1 MIGVTRAVKITWVI
15 LRYQLYNFLPQ
26 AKRGWPRLATALI
39 PRGGQSTR
47 ARRLRQALEA
57 LGPVFVKFGQAL
69 STRRDLLPPDIADE
83 LKKLQDQVPPFS
95 GTAATALIEEALEQ
109 PVSEAFAE
117 FSTEPMASA
126 SVAQVHAARL
136 ITGED
141 VVVKVVRPGI
151 ERTIS
156 QDLALMHTLAR
167 LVEAISADGRRLRL
181 KEVVTDYEATII
193 DELDLARE
201 GANASQL
208 RRNFE
213 NDDALYV
220 PQVYWDL
227 TRSNVLV
234 TERIYGIPV
243 AEIDRLRAAG
253 TDMAL
258 LSRRGVE
265 IFFTQVFRHSFFHAD
280 MHPGNIFVDI
290 TDPKDPRYIAIDC
303 GIVGSLETED
313 QNYLAQNMLA
323 FFRRDYREVARLH
336 VESGWVPKDTRI
348 GELEGAIRSVC
359 EPIFEK
365 PLGEIMFGH
374 LLLRL
379 FQTARRFNMPVQPQL
394 VLLQKTLLN
403 IEGLGRQ
410 LSPELDLWE
419 TGKPILE
426 TWMNERIGPKGFVD
440 VLKSEGPRWLTQLP
454 EVPQQLLNASKHF
467 ANLDQTLVEQRALS
481 AQLSQETRR
490 HQKRLRQGL
499 GWLAIGVALILAPN
513 YLADL
518 PNETLYAGGLGILL
532 GVFNLLR
539 S

>member
-1 MIGVTRAVKITWVI
+1 MTGYLRLLRIVWVM
-15 LRYQLYNFLPQ
+15 LRFRLQVFLPR
-26 AKRGWPRLATALI
+26 AKTGLLGLVLGMV
-39 PRGGQSTR
+39 PRGSSDGR
-47 ARRLRQALEA
+47 GERLRLALEA

-69 STRRDLLPPDIADE
+69 STRRDLLPPDVADE

-95 GTAATALIEEALEQ
+95 GDTARRIIEDALDQ
-109 PVSEAFAE
+109 PVGDAFAQ

-126 SVAQVHAARL
+126 SVAQVHAATL
-136 ITGED
+136 ISGEE
-141 VVVKVVRPGI
+141 VVVKVVRPTI
-151 ERTIS
+151 ERTIRK
-156 QDLALMHTLAR
+156 DLRLMHTLANVLER
-167 LVEAISADGRRLRL
+167 VSADGRRMRL
-181 KEVVTDYEATII
+181 KEVVSDYEATIL

-201 GANASQL
+201 GANTSQL

-213 NDDALYV
+213 GNDDLYV

-227 TRSNVLV
+227 TRQNVLV

-243 AEIDRLRAAG
+243 AEIETLRAAG
-253 TDMAL
+253 TDMKK
-258 LSRRGVE
+258 LSVRGVE
-265 IFFTQVFRHSFFHAD
+265 IFFTQVFRDSFFHAD

-290 TDPKDPRYIAIDC
+290 SDPADPKYIAIDC
-303 GIVGSLETED
+303 GIVGSLEKED

-365 PLGEIMFGH
+365 PLGDIMFGH
-374 LLLRL
+374 LLLKL

-426 TWMNERIGPKGFVD
+426 DWMNERIGPKAWINTIKV
-440 VLKSEGPRWLTQLP
+440 EGPRWLTQLP
-454 EVPQQLLNASKHF
+454 DVPQQLLDASKHL
-467 ANLDQTLVEQRALS
+467 AHMDRALVEQRAFN
-481 AQLSQETRR
+481 AQLHDALIARSRR
-490 HQKRLRQGL
+490 QRMGL
-499 GWLAIGVALILAPN
+499 LWIVLGAGVAYTALA
-513 YLADL
+513 L
-518 PNETLYAGGLGILL
+518 PDTAAQWPWLGAAFAGLGI
-532 GVFNLLR
+532 VSLLR

>member
-1 MIGVTRAVKITWVI
+1 MIGLSRAARITYVI
-15 LRYQLYNFLPQ
+15 ARFRLYTFLPK
-26 AKRGWPRLATALI
+26 AKRGWPRILTAVV
-39 PRGGQSTR
+39 PRSGHSTR
-47 ARRLRQALEA
+47 GRRLRQALEA

-69 STRRDLLPPDIADE
+69 STRRDLLPPDVADE
-83 LKKLQDQVPPFS
+83 LKKLQDQVPPFA
-95 GTAATALIEEALEQ
+95 GAAATKIVEDALEQ
-109 PVSEAFAE
+109 SVDEAFAE

-126 SVAQVHAARL
+126 SVAQVHAATL

-151 ERTIS
+151 DKTIRK
-156 QDLALMHTLAR
+156 DLALMHTLAN
-167 LVEAISADGRRLRL
+167 LIEAISADGRRLRL
-181 KEVVTDYEATII
+181 KEVVSDYEATIL
-193 DELDLARE
+193 DELDLGRE
-201 GANASQL
+201 GANTSQL

-213 NDDALYV
+213 GNDALYV

-227 TRSNVLV
+227 TRENVLV

-243 AEIDRLRAAG
+243 AEIETLKAAG

-258 LSRRGVE
+258 LSKRGVE

-290 TDPKDPRYIAIDC
+290 TDPSDPRYIAIDC
-303 GIVGSLETED
+303 GIVGSLEKDD

-323 FFRRDYREVARLH
+323 FFNRDYREVARLH
-336 VESGWVPKDTRI
+336 VESGWVPRDTKI
-348 GELEGAIRSVC
+348 GDLEGAIRSVC

-379 FQTARRFNMPVQPQL
+379 FQTARRFKMPVQPQL

-410 LSPELDLWE
+410 LSPELDLWD

-426 TWMNERIGPKGFVD
+426 TWMNERIGPKGVAQ

-454 EVPQQLLNASKHF
+454 EVPQQLLNASKSLGL
-467 ANLDQTLVEQRALS
+467 LDQTLIEQREINERLHRE
-481 AQLSQETRR
+481 LLISQRR
-490 HQKRLRQGL
+490 SRRST
-499 GWLAIGVALILAPN
+499 AMV
-513 YLADL
+513 
-518 PNETLYAGGLGILL
+518 GLGIIGAAVAIGPAQSLGLL
-532 GVFNLLR
+532 YGAAGLTVLGFLSLLR

>member
-1 MIGVTRAVKITWVI
+1 M
-15 LRYQLYNFLPQ
+15 
-26 AKRGWPRLATALI
+26 
-39 PRGGQSTR
+39 
-47 ARRLRQALEA
+47 
-57 LGPVFVKFGQAL
+57 
-69 STRRDLLPPDIADE
+69 
-83 LKKLQDQVPPFS
+83 
-95 GTAATALIEEALEQ
+95 
-109 PVSEAFAE
+109 
-117 FSTEPMASA
+117 
-126 SVAQVHAARL
+126 
-136 ITGED
+136 
-141 VVVKVVRPGI
+141 
-151 ERTIS
+151 
-156 QDLALMHTLAR
+156 
-167 LVEAISADGRRLRL
+167 
-181 KEVVTDYEATII
+181 
-193 DELDLARE
+193 
-201 GANASQL
+201 

>member
-1 MIGVTRAVKITWVI
+1 MIGISRALRISYVI
-15 LRYQLYNFLPQ
+15 ARYRLFTFLPQ
-26 AKRGWPRLATALI
+26 AKRGWPRLLTAWI
-39 PRGGQSTR
+39 PRSGHASRG
-47 ARRLRQALEA
+47 RRLRLALEA

-69 STRRDLLPPDIADE
+69 STRRDLLPPDVADE
-83 LKKLQDQVPPFS
+83 LKKLQDQVPPFDGAS
-95 GTAATALIEEALEQ
+95 ATRIIEEALEQ
-109 PVSEAFAE
+109 KVGDAFAE
-117 FSTEPMASA
+117 FSTQPMASA
-126 SVAQVHAARL
+126 SVAQVHAATL

-151 ERTIS
+151 DRTIRK
-156 QDLALMHTLAR
+156 DLALMHTLAN
-167 LVEAISADGRRLRL
+167 LIEAISADGRRLRL
-181 KEVVTDYEATII
+181 KEVVNDYEATIL
-193 DELDLARE
+193 DELDLGRE
-201 GANASQL
+201 GANTSQL

-213 NDDALYV
+213 GNDALYV

-227 TRSNVLV
+227 TRENVLV
-234 TERIYGIPV
+234 TERIYGVPV
-243 AEIDRLRAAG
+243 AEIETLKAAG

-258 LSRRGVE
+258 LSQRGVE

-290 TDPKDPRYIAIDC
+290 SNPADPRYIAIDC
-303 GIVGSLETED
+303 GIVGSLEKDD

-323 FFRRDYREVARLH
+323 FFNRDYREVARLH
-336 VESGWVPKDTRI
+336 VESGWVPRDTKI
-348 GELEGAIRSVC
+348 GDLEGAIRSVC

-379 FQTARRFNMPVQPQL
+379 FQTARRFKMPVQPQL

-410 LSPELDLWE
+410 LSPELDLWQ

-426 TWMNERIGPKGFVD
+426 DWMNERIGPKGVAA

-454 EVPQQLLNASKHF
+454 EVPQQLLNASKSLGL
-467 ANLDQTLVEQRALS
+467 LDQTLIEQREFNLRLHRELLKAKRRSRTAGALI
-481 AQLSQETRR
+481 
-490 HQKRLRQGL
+490 GL
-499 GWLAIGVALILAPN
+499 GAMGGTAAVWMLGSPAL
-513 YLADL
+513 
-518 PNETLYAGGLGILL
+518 LYGSAAAMALGFLS
-532 GVFNLLR
+532 LLR

>member
-1 MIGVTRAVKITWVI
+1 MIGVSRALKITYVI
-15 LRYQLYNFLPQ
+15 ARYQLYSFLPK
-26 AKRGWPRLATALI
+26 AKRGWPRVLTALI
-39 PRGGQSTR
+39 PRSQKSNRGQ
-47 ARRLRQALEA
+47 RLRLALEA

-69 STRRDLLPPDIADE
+69 STRRDLLPPDVADE
-83 LKKLQDQVPPFS
+83 LKKLQDQVPPFE
-95 GTAATALIEEALEQ
+95 GALATRIVEDALEQ
-109 PVSEAFAE
+109 PIADAFAE

-126 SVAQVHAARL
+126 SVAQVHAATL

-151 ERTIS
+151 DRTIRK
-156 QDLALMHTLAR
+156 DLALMHTLAA
-167 LVEAISADGRRLRL
+167 LVEAISDDGKRLRL
-181 KEVVTDYEATII
+181 KEVVTDYESTIL
-193 DELDLARE
+193 DELDLGRE
-201 GANASQL
+201 GANTSQL

-213 NDDALYV
+213 GNDALYV

-227 TRSNVLV
+227 TRERVLV
-234 TERIYGIPV
+234 TERIYGVPV
-243 AEIDRLRAAG
+243 AEIDTLKAAG

-258 LSRRGVE
+258 LSQRGVE

-290 TDPKDPRYIAIDC
+290 SNPADPRYIAIDC
-303 GIVGSLETED
+303 GIVGSLEKDD
-313 QNYLAQNMLA
+313 QSYLAQNMLA
-323 FFRRDYREVARLH
+323 FFNRDYREVARLH
-336 VESGWVPKDTRI
+336 VESGWVPRDTKI

-379 FQTARRFNMPVQPQL
+379 FQTARRFKMPVQPQL

-410 LSPELDLWE
+410 LSPELDLWQ

-426 TWMNERIGPKGFVD
+426 DWMNERIGPKGVAQ
-440 VLKSEGPRWLTQLP
+440 VLKAEGPRWLTQLP
-454 EVPQQLLNASKHF
+454 EVPQQLLNVSKTLGQ
-467 ANLDQTLVEQRALS
+467 LDHTLIEQREFTRDLQREQIKLRAHSRQAAGLLGLAVIGGALS
-481 AQLSQETRR
+481 WHLAAPVEALYTSAAVAALGFLS
-490 HQKRLRQGL
+490 
-499 GWLAIGVALILAPN
+499 
-513 YLADL
+513 
-518 PNETLYAGGLGILL
+518 
-532 GVFNLLR
+532 LLR